1 MKVDADFLAG
11 YSGWAVE
18 RLKAYARQFKE
29 TAEQVLEQPVKAI
42 WAVGGIAGEGEF
54 DETSDIELLFELEDM
69 TAEVDNVDL
78 QIAIENIEADA
89 GFIQCYIDTP
99 DLGERKILIID

>member
-1 MKVDADFLAG
+1 MKIDANYLAG

-42 WAVGGIAGEGEF
+42 WAVGGIAGEGDF

-69 TAEVDNVDL
+69 SVDVDDFDL

-89 GFIQCYIDTP
+89 GFIQCYVDTP
-99 DLGERKILIID
+99 DPNERKILIID